1 MYILCTINNPK
12 YRYFFQF
19 EQLDFSP
26 KECPGLYRLFFFQIR
41 LYTSPELLKLTMKS
55 LKAMILNVHNG

>member
-26 KECPGLYRLFFFQIR
+26 KECSFFPDQTLYFSWIAEADDEEFEG
-41 LYTSPELLKLTMKS
+41 YDPKCP
-55 LKAMILNVHNG
+55 

>member
-19 EQLDFSP
+19 EQLDFFP
-26 KECPGLYRLFFFQIR
+26 KECPGLYCLFFSDQT
-41 LYTSPELLKLTMKS
+41 LYFSWIAEADDEEFEGYDPKCP
-55 LKAMILNVHNG
+55 